1 MNQNTSP
8 QPGIVTIREA
18 VQRTQRDGMPISEN
32 ALRNWI
38 KSGAIPV
45 RMAGNRALL
54 YYPHLVDYLCGNSV
68 KQEESKWNK

>member
-1 MNQNTSP
+1 MNQNIPS
-8 QPGIVTIREA
+8 QPGIVTIRDA
-18 VQRTQRDGMPISEN
+18 VQRAQREGMPISEN
-32 ALRNWI
+32 ALRSWI
-38 KSGAIPV
+38 KSGDIPV

>member
-18 VQRTQRDGMPISEN
+18 VQRAHRDGMPISEN
-32 ALRNWI
+32 ALRSWI
-38 KSGAIPV
+38 KSGDIPV

-54 YYPHLVDYLCGNSV
+54 YYSHLVDYLCGNSV